1 MASAAG
7 ETESAWSLLGLSVRM
22 VMKSASFGAAYT
34 RATAAAHRQG
44 WPGRPFNMLG
54 SFDFMAWMEFLDLWA
69 NLLNFHPRPADESFE
84 SQEGGLP
91 CVF

>member
-1 MASAAG
+1 
-7 ETESAWSLLGLSVRM
+7 
-22 VMKSASFGAAYT
+22 
-34 RATAAAHRQG
+34 
-44 WPGRPFNMLG
+44 MLG